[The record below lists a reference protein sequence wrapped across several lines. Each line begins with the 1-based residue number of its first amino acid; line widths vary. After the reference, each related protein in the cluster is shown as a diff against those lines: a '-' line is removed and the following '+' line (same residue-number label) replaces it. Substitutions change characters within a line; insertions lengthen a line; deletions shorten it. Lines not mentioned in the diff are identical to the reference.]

1 MLDSKRDV
9 SIKRYLSKV
18 GKLAHDSRH
27 FASKYYTITY
37 NEELELSVRF
47 SDHFHE
53 EDSPKIGMDIVKTSF
68 GFYTIR
74 LLKAGISYTI
84 ADDSVLPYLKS
95 ILLVYPEIN
104 NTVTSLREATRIAVQ
119 TSTKSLE
126 KAAASEAKLNK
137 RDEFIDMVDQVYEEN
152 KILRTN
158 ISSLRGELNA
168 IKSQLGNAKVSM
180 EASKRKVTEK
190 VKECEVL
197 KNKLNKLKEL
207 LKSI

>member
-1 MLDSKRDV
+1 M
-9 SIKRYLSKV
+9 
-18 GKLAHDSRH
+18 
-27 FASKYYTITY
+27 
-37 NEELELSVRF
+37 
-47 SDHFHE
+47 
-53 EDSPKIGMDIVKTSF
+53 KTSF

-84 ADDSVLPYLKS
+84 TDDLVLPYLRS